1 MKLIPFFCVLF
12 VASIGFSQTDL
23 KPFINSIKQQN
34 LEKHVYTL
42 ASDSLEGRET
52 GEPGQKKAAS
62 YIANHFKENGLDNL
76 GQAGYLQPY
85 NLYKYNFGLGKIKI
99 RNTGYWAKKYPY
111 YNLWGGSVGT
121 QEINFKDT
129 LHIKYLG
136 YGKDVQSSDLRHN
149 VVMMLMDENLG
160 ATYSNIKQV
169 AKLTGAKYFLVFMS
183 KRGQRNYDSQEDR
196 LYNLEKADHIG
207 EIIYKMQGPFLDKY
221 YETYTNY
228 ADSLEQFFRNE
239 DTLFISFGYPWDVER
254 LVNLKYKKL
263 VKLEKKVLAGK
274 AERKVDLIN
283 DTAICSFQTKYYQLD
298 TLQTENVLAFVEGTD
313 KKEEV
318 IVVSAHYDHLGK
330 RGKNIYYGAD
340 DNASGTAAVMEM
352 ASAFQNA
359 AKEGVRPKRSILF
372 VAFSGEEVG
381 LRGSDYFVDNCPV
394 PIENVVLNLN
404 LDMIGRN
411 QQVDSTLFKTAF
423 FLAKGKHKRKYR
435 RMGKRIGKSN
445 ENLILSTHP
454 GFQER
459 LMWAFSSDHFRFK
472 RKNIPFICFFTGLH
486 EDYHKPQDTPDKINY
501 PKLTNITKAGF
512 QLIWDIANL
521 NKKIAVKVKHPKK
534 KSFIERSMD

>member
-12 VASIGFSQTDL
+12 VATIGFSQTDL
-23 KPFINSIKQQN
+23 ETFINSIKLQN
-34 LEKHVYTL
+34 LEKHVYIL

-52 GEPGQKKAAS
+52 GKPGQKKAAD
-62 YIANHFKENGLDNL
+62 YISNYFQKNELDNL
-76 GQAGYLQPY
+76 GYKDYLQPF
-85 NLYKYNFGLGKIKI
+85 NLYKYNFGRGGIMV
-99 RNTGYWAKKYPY
+99 RNTGYWAKRFPY
-111 YNLWGGSVGT
+111 FPLRGGSVAT

-136 YGKDVQSSDLRHN
+136 YGKDIQSLDLRNN
-149 VVMMLMDENLG
+149 VVIMLMEENLG
-160 ATYSNIKQV
+160 TTYKNVKQV
-169 AKLTGAKYFLVFMS
+169 AKLTGAKYYLVFMT
-183 KRGQRNYDSQEDR
+183 KRGQRRYDPQEDR
-196 LYNLEKADHIG
+196 LSNMEKADQLKAMK
-207 EIIYKMQGPFLDKY
+207 YKMQGPFLDKY
-221 YETYTNY
+221 YETYTSY
-228 ADSLEQFFRNE
+228 ADSLEQFFSND
-239 DTLFISFGYPWDVER
+239 DTLFISFGYPWEIEK
-254 LVNLKYKKL
+254 LVNYKFKEL
-263 VKLEKKVLAGK
+263 VKLEKKVFAGK

-340 DNASGTAAVMEM
+340 DNASGTAAIMEM

-411 QQVDSTLFKTAF
+411 QKVDSTLYKTAF
-423 FLAKGKHKRKYR
+423 ILAKGKHKRKYR

-472 RKNIPFICFFTGLH
+472 RKNIPFVCFFTGLH

-512 QLIWDIANL
+512 QLVWNIANL
-521 NKKIAVKVKHPKK
+521 DKKIAVKVKHPEK